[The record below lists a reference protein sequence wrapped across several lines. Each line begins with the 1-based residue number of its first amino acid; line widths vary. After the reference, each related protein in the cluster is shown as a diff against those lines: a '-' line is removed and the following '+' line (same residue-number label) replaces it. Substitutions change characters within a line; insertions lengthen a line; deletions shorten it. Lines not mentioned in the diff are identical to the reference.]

1 MRLPTMSVTIGL
13 AALVATAG
21 FATPAFARPEP
32 SWTTFDTGVDARL
45 RGLAAVSRHVAWASG
60 TGGAGAGPPERGPA
74 RGRGRPPRPAPPPP
88 PGPPGGRPPPP
99 APAAPRGGG
108 PAPPTPPPR

>member
-21 FATPAFARPEP
+21 FATPAFARPAP

-60 TGGAGAGPPERGPA
+60 TGGTPARPVNGGPA
-74 RGRGRPPRPAPPPP
+74 GGPGRPPRTAGLPVPAIEGVARTPALALAPRR
-88 PGPPGGRPPPP
+88 GRP
-99 APAAPRGGG
+99 
-108 PAPPTPPPR
+108 

>member
-1 MRLPTMSVTIGL
+1 MSVTIGL

-21 FATPAFARPEP
+21 FATPAFARPAP

-60 TGGAGAGPPERGPA
+60 SGGTVLRTVNG
-74 RGRGRPPRPAPPPP
+74 GRTWQQV
-88 PGPPGGRPPPP
+88 GPPGTADLQFRDIE
-99 APAAPRGGG
+99 AFDERHAVALAAALDESERHGK
-108 PAPPTPPPR
+108 RNH

>member
-21 FATPAFARPEP
+21 FATPAFARPAP

-60 TGGAGAGPPERGPA
+60 IGGTVLRPRNGGRA
-74 RGRGRPPRPAPPPP
+74 RAPGRPPRPARPPLRGHPALPQRHPRRPP
-88 PGPPGGRPPPP
+88 ARRGRPR
-99 APAAPRGGG
+99 PR
-108 PAPPTPPPR
+108 